1 MNLGH
6 APLALACGSA
16 ALLVAPWLTRLIQ
29 RAIAQRS
36 PEGRHGQ
43 HAQAAVAAVTALGFA
58 ATALHFGPRAELP
71 VYLFLI
77 AALVVLS
84 FVDLATKTLPRRLV
98 HMALAVGIV
107 LLTPIAVFMGEPQRV
122 LWATVGALGAFA
134 VLTVLHVV
142 ARGGLGYGDVRL
154 GAMLG
159 WFVAW
164 EGLRHVPV
172 GLFLAFVS
180 SAVVGLALIASGR
193 ASRRTAIP
201 FGPFLAIGGVLALLG
216 GSLSAA

>member
-1 MNLGH
+1 M
-6 APLALACGSA
+6 
-16 ALLVAPWLTRLIQ
+16 
-29 RAIAQRS
+29 
-36 PEGRHGQ
+36 
-43 HAQAAVAAVTALGFA
+43 
-58 ATALHFGPRAELP
+58 
-71 VYLFLI
+71 YLFLI

-134 VLTVLHVV
+134 VLTVLHVA

-172 GLFLAFVS
+172 GLFLAFVL